1 MELVKEDFAPYLGGI
16 IVDLNSVAVIKMG
29 VVQPAAPLFNK
40 ETNHAILY

>member
-1 MELVKEDFAPYLGGI
+1 MQSKEKDLVPYLGGI